1 MRRATISLLILI
13 LLNGPALADAPPEE
27 VDSQREEQEE
37 MGEEQGEE
45 REGQED
51 ERTKHPILFY
61 LPNRVF
67 DILDLVRAR
76 VRVGPGI
83 AASVRVT
90 KPVSVT
96 AGLYASIFVGLP
108 GPRGRARIPWPL
120 GMENYAGADVSVFGV
135 STKGFG
141 PNYGVAEIG
150 AGVHAGLP
158 GIDVGLDPLEALDL
172 LLGFVFID
180 IRDDDF

>member
-37 MGEEQGEE
+37 VSEKQGEE

-83 AASVRVT
+83 AASARVT

-96 AGLYASIFVGLP
+96 AGFYASVFVGLP
-108 GPRGRARIPWPL
+108 GPRGRAKIPWPM
-120 GMENYAGADVSVFGV
+120 GMETYAGADVSVFGV
-135 STKGFG
+135 STEGFG
-141 PNYGVAEIG
+141 PGYSMAE
-150 AGVHAGLP
+150 AGVGVQAGLA
-158 GIDVGLDPLEALDL
+158 GVDVGLDPLEALDL
-172 LLGFVFID
+172 LLGFVFVD
-180 IRDDDF
+180 LQDDDF